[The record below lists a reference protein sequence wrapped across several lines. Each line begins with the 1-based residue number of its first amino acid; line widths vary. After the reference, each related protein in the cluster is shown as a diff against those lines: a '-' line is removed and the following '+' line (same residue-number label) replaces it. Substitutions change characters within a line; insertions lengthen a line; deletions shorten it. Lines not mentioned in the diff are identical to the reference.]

1 MEKQQGYKII
11 ICQKNK
17 IIDAFY
23 GKNEYTQDLGME
35 EHSGELLHWTRYKI
49 FAEPQ
54 RSKQ

>member
-1 MEKQQGYKII
+1 MFKPMTVLTSVRLVMEKQQGYKII

-35 EHSGELLHWTRYKI
+35 EH
-49 FAEPQ
+49 
-54 RSKQ
+54 